1 MSRLLIF
8 CRETC
13 QTGAVI
19 GASAEPQTSSPLRS
33 NLREIRFRFSEGQL
47 QSCFVNDESGDPF
60 LWPAGR
66 SPVVKLFRRL
76 PPTNE
81 ITDAVCEHEIIASR
95 GPSGTLILQ
104 NQPSKTKRRYQHL
117 P

>member
-19 GASAEPQTSSPLRS
+19 GTSTEPQTSGPVRS
-33 NLREIRFRFSEGQL
+33 NLREIRFRFSESQL

-60 LWPAGR
+60 YGR
-66 SPVVKLFRRL
+66 LGG
-76 PPTNE
+76 PP
-81 ITDAVCEHEIIASR
+81 
-95 GPSGTLILQ
+95 L
-104 NQPSKTKRRYQHL
+104 
-117 P
+117 